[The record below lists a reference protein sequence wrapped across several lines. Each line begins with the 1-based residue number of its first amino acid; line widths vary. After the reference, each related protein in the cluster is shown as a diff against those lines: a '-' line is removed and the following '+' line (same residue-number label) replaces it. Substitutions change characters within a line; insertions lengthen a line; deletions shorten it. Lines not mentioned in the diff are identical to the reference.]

1 MIISASRRTDIP
13 AFYSEWLENRLR
25 EGFALMKNPRN
36 PRQVRRI
43 SLAPEDVDG
52 IVLWT
57 KNPAPM
63 LPMLSA
69 LEPYAYYFQFTLTPY
84 GTDVEPGLPDKD
96 SVIVPVFQELSE
108 RIGKERVVWRYDP
121 IFFGD
126 VQTPQWHLERF
137 HELAARLSGYTEE
150 CVISFLDYYRNTER
164 QMRGLGVRELPPE
177 EKAVFLRNLA
187 RAAAS
192 YRLSLKA
199 CAEAPALGALGIGA
213 SSCIDAARL
222 EWIGGYP
229 ERPGS
234 RPVPDIR
241 DRNQRPFC
249 GCAAS
254 VDIGAYNTCAHGCR
268 YCYANYNPA
277 LIKGNQDRHDPKG
290 ELL

>member
-69 LEPYAYYFQFTLTPY
+69 LEPYTYYFQFTLTPY

-96 SVIVPVFQELSE
+96 SVMVPVFQELSE
-108 RIGKERVVWRYDP
+108 RVGKERVVWRYDP

-150 CVISFLDYYRNTER
+150 CVISFLDYYRNTGK
-164 QMRGLGVRELPPE
+164 QMSGLGVRELPPE
-177 EKAVFLRNLA
+177 EKAAFLRKLA
-187 RAAAS
+187 RAAVS
-192 YRLSLKA
+192 YGLSLKA

-222 EWIGGYP
+222 ERIGGYP
-229 ERPGS
+229 QRPGS

-268 YCYANYNPA
+268 YCYANY
-277 LIKGNQDRHDPKG
+277 D
-290 ELL
+290 